1 MDNASQTRPP
11 VVILARPQMGENI
24 GATARA
30 MMNCGLSDLRL
41 VAPRDGWPNTT
52 ALPMAAGGKSII
64 ETAQVFDT
72 VAAATADISFLAATS
87 ARRRDLAIRSLD
99 PRAAAEMIIAHTPT
113 PPDNL
118 HDKPAYIVQE
128 DDNQAALLFGPEASG
143 LDNDEVVLADILVT
157 ASLNPAYPSL
167 NLAQGVLLMAWE
179 WRMAVLYA
187 AGQSADVPSAHVSGT
202 NVSSTDVSGDAS
214 HQPKCASVAERDYFY
229 NRLEMALDE
238 GGFFTAP
245 DMVKAVKRNIR
256 ALFNRAAPSKQEIST
271 LHGILQALTRTR
283 KS

>member
-1 MDNASQTRPP
+1 MDNARQTRPP

-24 GATARA
+24 GAAARA

-41 VAPRDGWPNTT
+41 VAPRDGWPNAA
-52 ALPMAAGGKSII
+52 ALPMAAGGKPII

-99 PRAAAEMIIAHTPT
+99 PRGAAEMIVAHMAAA
-113 PPDNL
+113 PDNPPNNSP
-118 HDKPAYIVQE
+118 DEQ
-128 DDNQAALLFGPEASG
+128 NRAALLFGPEASG

-187 AGQSADVPSAHVSGT
+187 AGQNAEVPSVSVLSAG
-202 NVSSTDVSGDAS
+202 VPGDAA
-214 HQPKCASVAERDYFY
+214 HRPGRASVAERDYFY
-229 NRLEMALDE
+229 KRLEMALDE

-245 DMVKAVKRNIR
+245 DMVATVKRNIR

-271 LHGILQALTRTR
+271 LHGILQALTRNR
-283 KS
+283 KT

>member
-1 MDNASQTRPP
+1 MDNARQTRPP

-24 GATARA
+24 GAAARA

-41 VAPRDGWPNTT
+41 VAPRDGWPNAA
-52 ALPMAAGGKSII
+52 ALPMAAGGKPII

-99 PRAAAEMIIAHTPT
+99 PRGAAEMIVAHTAAAPHN
-113 PPDNL
+113 PPDNSPDE
-118 HDKPAYIVQE
+118 H
-128 DDNQAALLFGPEASG
+128 NRTALLFGPEASG

-187 AGQSADVPSAHVSGT
+187 AGQNAEVPSA
-202 NVSSTDVSGDAS
+202 DVSGDAA
-214 HQPKCASVAERDYFY
+214 HRPGRASVAERDYFY
-229 NRLEMALDE
+229 KRLEMALDE

-245 DMVKAVKRNIR
+245 DMVATVKRNIR

-271 LHGILQALTRTR
+271 LHGILQALTRNR
-283 KS
+283 KT

>member
-1 MDNASQTRPP
+1 MDNARQTRPP

-24 GATARA
+24 GAAARA

-41 VAPRDGWPNTT
+41 VAPRDDWPNAA
-52 ALPMAAGGKSII
+52 ALPMAAGGKAII
-64 ETAQVFDT
+64 ETARVFDT

-99 PRAAAEMIIAHTPT
+99 PRGAAEMIVAHTPT
-113 PPDNL
+113 LPDNL
-118 HDKPAYIVQE
+118 HDNPADNVQ
-128 DDNQAALLFGPEASG
+128 DDHNRAALLFGPEASG

-179 WRMAVLYA
+179 WRMAVFYA
-187 AGQSADVPSAHVSGT
+187 AGQSADVP
-202 NVSSTDVSGDAS
+202 GDAT
-214 HQPKCASVAERDYFY
+214 QRAGRASVAERDYFY
-229 NRLEMALDE
+229 KRLEMALDE

-245 DMVKAVKRNIR
+245 DMVATVKRNIR

-271 LHGILQALTRTR
+271 LHGILQALTRNR
-283 KS
+283 KT

>member
-1 MDNASQTRPP
+1 MDNARQTRPP

-24 GATARA
+24 GAAARA

-41 VAPRDGWPNTT
+41 VAPRDGWPNAA
-52 ALPMAAGGKSII
+52 ALPMAAGGKPII

-99 PRAAAEMIIAHTPT
+99 PRGAAEMIVAHTAAA
-113 PPDNL
+113 PDNPPNNSP
-118 HDKPAYIVQE
+118 DEQ
-128 DDNQAALLFGPEASG
+128 NRTALLFGPEASG

-187 AGQSADVPSAHVSGT
+187 AGQSADVP
-202 NVSSTDVSGDAS
+202 GDTT
-214 HQPKCASVAERDYFY
+214 HRTGRASVAERDYFY
-229 NRLEMALDE
+229 KRLEMALDE

-245 DMVKAVKRNIR
+245 DMVATVKRNIR

-271 LHGILQALTRTR
+271 LHGILQALTRNR
-283 KS
+283 KT

>member
-1 MDNASQTRPP
+1 MDNARQTRPP

-24 GATARA
+24 GAAARA

-41 VAPRDGWPNTT
+41 VAPRDGWPNAA
-52 ALPMAAGGKSII
+52 ALPMAAGGKPII

-87 ARRRDLAIRSLD
+87 ARRRDLAIRSID
-99 PRAAAEMIIAHTPT
+99 PRGAAEMIVAHMAAA
-113 PPDNL
+113 PDNPPNNSP
-118 HDKPAYIVQE
+118 DEQ
-128 DDNQAALLFGPEASG
+128 NRAALLFGPEASG

-187 AGQSADVPSAHVSGT
+187 AGQNADVPSV
-202 NVSSTDVSGDAS
+202 NVQSAGVPGDAA
-214 HQPKCASVAERDYFY
+214 HRPGRASVAERDYFY
-229 NRLEMALDE
+229 KRLEMALDE

-245 DMVKAVKRNIR
+245 DMVATVKRNIR

-271 LHGILQALTRTR
+271 LHGILQALTRNR
-283 KS
+283 KT

>member
-1 MDNASQTRPP
+1 MGNASQTRPP

-24 GATARA
+24 GAAARA

-41 VAPRDGWPNTT
+41 VAPRDGWPNAA
-52 ALPMAAGGKSII
+52 ALPMAAGGKAII

-99 PRAAAEMIIAHTPT
+99 PRGAAEMIVAHTPI
-113 PPDNL
+113 PPDN
-118 HDKPAYIVQE
+118 PA
-128 DDNQAALLFGPEASG
+128 DNLQDAHTRAALLFGPEASG

-157 ASLNPAYPSL
+157 ASLNPACPSL

-179 WRMAVLYA
+179 WRMAVLFA
-187 AGQSADVPSAHVSGT
+187 AGQSAALP
-202 NVSSTDVSGDAS
+202 GDAT
-214 HQPKCASVAERDYFY
+214 HRARRASVAERDYFY
-229 NRLEMALDE
+229 KRLEMALDE

-245 DMVKAVKRNIR
+245 DMVATVKRNIR

-271 LHGILQALTRTR
+271 LHGILQALTRNR
-283 KS
+283 KT

>member
-1 MDNASQTRPP
+1 MDNARQTRPP

-24 GATARA
+24 GAAARA

-41 VAPRDGWPNTT
+41 VAPRDGWPNAA
-52 ALPMAAGGKSII
+52 ALPMAAGGKAII

-99 PRAAAEMIIAHTPT
+99 PRGAAEMIVAHMAAA
-113 PPDNL
+113 PDNPPNNSP
-118 HDKPAYIVQE
+118 DEQ
-128 DDNQAALLFGPEASG
+128 NRAALLFGPEASG

-187 AGQSADVPSAHVSGT
+187 AGPSAEVSGVT
-202 NVSSTDVSGDAS
+202 VPGAGVPGDAA
-214 HQPKCASVAERDYFY
+214 HRPGRASVAERDYFY
-229 NRLEMALDE
+229 KRLEMALDE

-245 DMVKAVKRNIR
+245 DMVATVKRNIR

-271 LHGILQALTRTR
+271 LHGILQALTRNR
-283 KS
+283 KT

>member
-1 MDNASQTRPP
+1 MDNARQTGPP

-24 GATARA
+24 GAAARA

-41 VAPRDGWPNTT
+41 VAPRDGWPNAA
-52 ALPMAAGGKSII
+52 ALPMAAGGKPII

-72 VAAATADISFLAATS
+72 VAAATADISFLAATT

-99 PRAAAEMIIAHTPT
+99 PRGAAEMIVAHTPI
-113 PPDNL
+113 PPDN
-118 HDKPAYIVQE
+118 PADNVQ
-128 DDNQAALLFGPEASG
+128 DDHTRAALLFGPEASG

-187 AGQSADVPSAHVSGT
+187 AGQSADVPVDTTHRAGR
-202 NVSSTDVSGDAS
+202 
-214 HQPKCASVAERDYFY
+214 ASVAERDYFY
-229 NRLEMALDE
+229 KRLEMALDE

-245 DMVKAVKRNIR
+245 DMVATVKRNIR
-256 ALFNRAAPSKQEIST
+256 ALFNRAALSKQEIST
-271 LHGILQALTRTR
+271 LHGILQALTRNR
-283 KS
+283 KT

>member
-1 MDNASQTRPP
+1 MDNARQTRPP
-11 VVILARPQMGENI
+11 VVILARPQMGENV
-24 GATARA
+24 GAAARA

-41 VAPRDGWPNTT
+41 VAPRDGWPNAA
-52 ALPMAAGGKSII
+52 ALPMAAGGKPII

-99 PRAAAEMIIAHTPT
+99 PRGAAEMIVTHMAAA
-113 PPDNL
+113 PDNPPNNSP
-118 HDKPAYIVQE
+118 DEQ
-128 DDNQAALLFGPEASG
+128 NRAALLFGPEASG

-187 AGQSADVPSAHVSGT
+187 AGQNAEVPSVNVPGDVAHRPER
-202 NVSSTDVSGDAS
+202 AS
-214 HQPKCASVAERDYFY
+214 VTGRASVAERDYFY
-229 NRLEMALDE
+229 KRLEMALDE

-245 DMVKAVKRNIR
+245 DMVATVKRNIR

-271 LHGILQALTRTR
+271 LHGILQALTRNR
-283 KS
+283 KT

>member
-1 MDNASQTRPP
+1 MDNARQTRPP

-24 GATARA
+24 GAAARA

-41 VAPRDGWPNTT
+41 VAPRDGWPNAA
-52 ALPMAAGGKSII
+52 ALPMAAGGKPII

-99 PRAAAEMIIAHTPT
+99 PRGAAEMIVAHTAAA
-113 PPDNL
+113 PDNPPNNSP
-118 HDKPAYIVQE
+118 DEQ
-128 DDNQAALLFGPEASG
+128 NRTALLFGPEASG

-187 AGQSADVPSAHVSGT
+187 AGQNAEVPGDVAHR
-202 NVSSTDVSGDAS
+202 
-214 HQPKCASVAERDYFY
+214 PERASVAERDYFY
-229 NRLEMALDE
+229 KRLEMALDE

-245 DMVKAVKRNIR
+245 DMVATVKRNIR

-271 LHGILQALTRTR
+271 LHGILQALTRNR
-283 KS
+283 KT

>member
-1 MDNASQTRPP
+1 
-11 VVILARPQMGENI
+11 MGENI
-24 GATARA
+24 GAAARA

-41 VAPRDGWPNTT
+41 VAPRDGWPNAA
-52 ALPMAAGGKSII
+52 ALPMAAGGKAII

-99 PRAAAEMIIAHTPT
+99 PRGAAELIVAHTSAA
-113 PPDNL
+113 PDDL
-118 HDKPAYIVQE
+118 HDE
-128 DDNQAALLFGPEASG
+128 HNRAALLFGPEACG

-157 ASLNPAYPSL
+157 APLNPAYPSL

-187 AGQSADVPSAHVSGT
+187 ARQSAKVQ
-202 NVSSTDVSGDAS
+202 GDAAHRS
-214 HQPKCASVAERDYFY
+214 ERASITGRASVAERDYFY
-229 NRLEMALDE
+229 RRLEMALDE

-245 DMVKAVKRNIR
+245 GMVATVKRNIR

-271 LHGILQALTRTR
+271 LHGILQALTRNR
-283 KS
+283 KT

>member
-1 MDNASQTRPP
+1 MDNARQTRPP

-24 GATARA
+24 GAAARA

-41 VAPRDGWPNTT
+41 VAPRDGWPNAA
-52 ALPMAAGGKSII
+52 ALPMAAGGKPII

-99 PRAAAEMIIAHTPT
+99 PRGAAEMIVAHTSAATDNPSDNS
-113 PPDNL
+113 PDEQNR
-118 HDKPAYIVQE
+118 
-128 DDNQAALLFGPEASG
+128 AALLFGPEASG

-187 AGQSADVPSAHVSGT
+187 AGQNAEVSSVNVPSVNVPSAGVP
-202 NVSSTDVSGDAS
+202 GDAALR
-214 HQPKCASVAERDYFY
+214 PGRASVAERDYFY
-229 NRLEMALDE
+229 KRLEMALDE

-245 DMVKAVKRNIR
+245 DMVATVKRNIR

-271 LHGILQALTRTR
+271 LHGILQALTRNR
-283 KS
+283 KT

>member
-1 MDNASQTRPP
+1 MDNARQTRPP

-24 GATARA
+24 GAAARA

-41 VAPRDGWPNTT
+41 VAPRDGWPNAA
-52 ALPMAAGGKSII
+52 ALPMAAGGKPII

-99 PRAAAEMIIAHTPT
+99 PRGAAEMIVAHMAAT
-113 PPDNL
+113 PDNL
-118 HDKPAYIVQE
+118 PNNSPGEQ
-128 DDNQAALLFGPEASG
+128 NRAALLFGPEASG

-187 AGQSADVPSAHVSGT
+187 AGQNAEVPSVNVPGDVAHRPER
-202 NVSSTDVSGDAS
+202 AS
-214 HQPKCASVAERDYFY
+214 VTGRASVAERDYFY
-229 NRLEMALDE
+229 KRLEMALDE

-245 DMVKAVKRNIR
+245 DMVATVKRNIR

-271 LHGILQALTRTR
+271 LHGILQALTRNR
-283 KS
+283 KT

>member
-1 MDNASQTRPP
+1 MGNASQTRPP

-24 GATARA
+24 GAAARA

-41 VAPRDGWPNTT
+41 VAPRDGWPN
-52 ALPMAAGGKSII
+52 AAVLPMAAGGKPII

-72 VAAATADISFLAATS
+72 VAAATADISFLVATS

-99 PRAAAEMIIAHTPT
+99 PRGAAELIVAHTSDAPE
-113 PPDNL
+113 DL
-118 HDKPAYIVQE
+118 HDE
-128 DDNQAALLFGPEASG
+128 HNRAALLFGPEASG

-179 WRMAVLYA
+179 WRMAVLHA
-187 AGQSADVPSAHVSGT
+187 AGQSAEVP
-202 NVSSTDVSGDAS
+202 GDAVHRPERVS
-214 HQPKCASVAERDYFY
+214 ITGRASVAERDYFY
-229 NRLEMALDE
+229 RRLEMALDE

-245 DMVKAVKRNIR
+245 DMVATVKRNIR
-256 ALFNRAAPSKQEIST
+256 ALFNRAAPSKQDIST
-271 LHGILQALTRTR
+271 LHGILQVLTRNR
-283 KS
+283 KT

>member
-1 MDNASQTRPP
+1 MDNARQTRPP

-24 GATARA
+24 GAAARA

-41 VAPRDGWPNTT
+41 VAPRDGWPNAA
-52 ALPMAAGGKSII
+52 ALPMAAGGKPII

-99 PRAAAEMIIAHTPT
+99 PRGAAELIVAHTSAA
-113 PPDNL
+113 PDDL
-118 HDKPAYIVQE
+118 HDE
-128 DDNQAALLFGPEASG
+128 HNRAALLFGPEASG

-187 AGQSADVPSAHVSGT
+187 AGPSAEVSGVNVPSV
-202 NVSSTDVSGDAS
+202 NVPGAGVPGDAA
-214 HQPKCASVAERDYFY
+214 HRPGRASVAERDYFY
-229 NRLEMALDE
+229 KRLEMALDE

-245 DMVKAVKRNIR
+245 DMVATVKRNIR

-271 LHGILQALTRTR
+271 LHGILQALTRNR
-283 KS
+283 KT

>member
-1 MDNASQTRPP
+1 MDNARQTRPP

-24 GATARA
+24 GAAARA

-41 VAPRDGWPNTT
+41 VAPRDGWPNAA
-52 ALPMAAGGKSII
+52 ALPMAAGGKPII

-99 PRAAAEMIIAHTPT
+99 PRGAAEMIVAHTAAA
-113 PPDNL
+113 PDNPPNNSP
-118 HDKPAYIVQE
+118 DEQ
-128 DDNQAALLFGPEASG
+128 NRAALLFGPEASG

-187 AGQSADVPSAHVSGT
+187 AGQSADVP
-202 NVSSTDVSGDAS
+202 GDAT
-214 HQPKCASVAERDYFY
+214 HRAGRASVAERDYFY
-229 NRLEMALDE
+229 KRLEMALDE

-245 DMVKAVKRNIR
+245 DMVATVKRNIR

-271 LHGILQALTRTR
+271 LHGILQALTRNR
-283 KS
+283 KT